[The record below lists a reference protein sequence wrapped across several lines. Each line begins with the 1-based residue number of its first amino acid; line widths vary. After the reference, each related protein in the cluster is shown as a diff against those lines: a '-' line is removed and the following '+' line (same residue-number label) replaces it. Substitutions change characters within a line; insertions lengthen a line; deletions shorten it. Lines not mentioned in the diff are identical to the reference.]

1 MILSGTLH
9 AVPDIADDR
18 PQWRAGA
25 ARDADAAA
33 TTQAQFV
40 DATRRAAVRE
50 ALAILRGAH
59 RLRNYPAADRQAD
72 VARILAESVEKQARV
87 SGLGRITIPVGRTA

>member
-9 AVPDIADDR
+9 AVPDLGDDR

-33 TTQAQFV
+33 TTQAQYV

-50 ALAILRGAH
+50 SIAVLRGAH
-59 RLRNYPAADRQAD
+59 AFRNYPAADRQAD
-72 VARILAESVEKQARV
+72 VARILAASVEKQARV
-87 SGLGRITIPVGRTA
+87 SGLGRITIPVGRPA